1 LLSSDFTYILLISQ
15 DFFSNMNH
23 NSDFE
28 SGAFLDLEC
37 SQQFKPTYS
46 LANFL
51 ENTEQELQAEQTV
64 CLNDFIK
71 CI

>member
-1 LLSSDFTYILLISQ
+1 
-15 DFFSNMNH
+15 MNH

-37 SQQFKPTYS
+37 SQTFKPTQT

-51 ENTEQELQAEQTV
+51 EATETELQTEQTV
-64 CLNDFIK
+64 NTY
-71 CI
+71 

>member
-1 LLSSDFTYILLISQ
+1 
-15 DFFSNMNH
+15 MNN

-37 SQQFKPTYS
+37 SQQFKPSQT

-51 ENTEQELQAEQTV
+51 ESTEQELQSQQTV
-64 CLNDFIK
+64 SNEINNLNRYNYIFYFFFSRHR
-71 CI
+71 